1 MCLCGNVRQKL
12 ITGRLFHR
20 KYNHKNQ
27 CKKATRD
34 NSDLS
39 KIAGILS
46 RKIKV
51 AAFRRSS
58 SFPRTHDTQDV
69 RSNVRLLYGRA
80 RRARLQ
86 VRQEGRRRLRAQGD
100 RPRAHDEPSRPG
112 ERYFRLLLSEGGFY
126 GAPIAPATA
135 ADIDARLARSV
146 PGVRDRPVWCFRASR
161 ARASLVARANPR
173 ARAPPIVLDCKS
185 ERG

>member
-1 MCLCGNVRQKL
+1 MFASSTVARAAPVSKFGKNADGVSA
-12 ITGRLFHR
+12 R
-20 KYNHKNQ
+20 K
-27 CKKATRD
+27 A
-34 NSDLS
+34 
-39 KIAGILS
+39 IA
-46 RKIKV
+46 R
-51 AAFRRSS
+51 APMTNRR
-58 SFPRTHDTQDV
+58 V
-69 RSNVRLLYGRA
+69 
-80 RRARLQ
+80 Q
-86 VRQEGRRRLRAQGD
+86 V
-100 RPRAHDEPSRPG
+100 
-112 ERYFRLLLSEGGFY
+112 RYFRLLLSEGGFY

>member
-1 MCLCGNVRQKL
+1 MSAQMFASSTVARAAPVSKFG
-12 ITGRLFHR
+12 
-20 KYNHKNQ
+20 
-27 CKKATRD
+27 KKADGVSARKAIARAPTTNRRVQVRD
-34 NSDLS
+34 ISDS
-39 KIAGILS
+39 LS
-46 RKIKV
+46 R
-51 AAFRRSS
+51 
-58 SFPRTHDTQDV
+58 
-69 RSNVRLLYGRA
+69 
-80 RRARLQ
+80 
-86 VRQEGRRRLRAQGD
+86 
-100 RPRAHDEPSRPG
+100 
-112 ERYFRLLLSEGGFY
+112 GFH